1 MAEGDTIYRIAAELR
16 PVLVGRPVR
25 AARARTR
32 SRVDRLVGTTVSS
45 IETAGK
51 NLLIHFSNGLSLR
64 THLGM
69 TGTWHHYRPTEAWRR
84 PAARAALVLELD
96 GAVAVCFDAPV
107 VELLET
113 RALAVHPVLTALG
126 PDLLDPAFDP
136 AAALARLRQA
146 GPVVATIGE
155 ALLDQRI
162 LAGIGNVYRSEILFI
177 ERVNPFAP
185 IGALADPELGRLIG
199 TARRLL
205 QVNVADEP
213 GPGRT
218 TGRRPAHGRTTT
230 GFAREAAG
238 SALWVYRR
246 TGRPCRRCGTP
257 IRVASLGRE
266 NPRWVWWCPHC
277 QASPETA
284 AR

>member
-1 MAEGDTIYRIAAELR
+1 M
-16 PVLVGRPVR
+16 
-25 AARARTR
+25 
-32 SRVDRLVGTTVSS
+32 
-45 IETAGK
+45 
-51 NLLIHFSNGLSLR
+51 
-64 THLGM
+64 
-69 TGTWHHYRPTEAWRR
+69 
-84 PAARAALVLELD
+84 
-96 GAVAVCFDAPV
+96 AVCFDAPV

-113 RALAVHPVLTALG
+113 RALAIHPVLSALG
-126 PDLLDPAFDP
+126 PDLLDPGVRPDL
-136 AAALARLRQA
+136 ALARLRQA

-185 IGALADPELGRLIG
+185 IEALADPELEGLIG

-205 QVNVADEP
+205 QANVADGP

-218 TGRRPAHGRTTT
+218 MDRRPTHGRTTT

-238 SALWVYRR
+238 SALWVYRK

-266 NPRWVWWCPHC
+266 NPRWVWWCPRC
-277 QASPETA
+277 QASPPASPA
-284 AR
+284 ASQSTSP

>member
-32 SRVDRLVGTTVSS
+32 SRVDRLVGATVSS
-45 IETAGK
+45 IDTAGK
-51 NLLIHFSNGLSLR
+51 NLLIHFSNGLSVR

-69 TGTWHHYRPTEAWRR
+69 TGTWHHYRPGQTWRR
-84 PAARAALVLELD
+84 PAARAALVLKLD
-96 GAVAVCFDAPV
+96 DAVAVCFDAPV

-113 RALAVHPVLTALG
+113 RALAVHPVLSALG
-126 PDLLDPAFDP
+126 PDLLDPQFDP
-136 AAALARLRQA
+136 TVALARLRQA

-162 LAGIGNVYRSEILFI
+162 VAGIGNVYRSEILFI

-185 IGALADPELGRLIG
+185 IEALADPDLARLIG
-199 TARRLL
+199 AARRLL
-205 QVNVADEP
+205 QANVADEP
-213 GPGRT
+213 GPGQSVN
-218 TGRRPAHGRTTT
+218 RRSAPGRTTT

-238 SALWVYRR
+238 SALWVYRK

-257 IRVASLGRE
+257 IRMTSLGRE
-266 NPRWVWWCPHC
+266 NPRWVWWCPRC
-277 QASPETA
+277 QASRETA
-284 AR
+284 AG